1 MCGRFA
7 CTLDKNDLVRA
18 CTYRGKCLA
27 SNGITEGSCLN
38 DEENKDVKLKECSKL
53 KKDQES
59 PEMGFGDEDDS
70 FLLEASI
77 PAVDP
82 FTPRNHTAFHYAP
95 FLGTKKEEMVEEED
109 LKFEEEEDESFLL
122 EASINVESEMDS
134 ESNGVDFVPIWLD
147 APCGGMYKPSS
158 NLPPTSYTPV
168 LYWQDRN
175 EQGPVI
181 QPMLWGLV
189 PPWHR
194 GENPTSHGVST
205 NNARLEGVQSSKLYG
220 PCLKRRCVVICDGF
234 YEWRKNP
241 SSTAKEK
248 GNKQPFFVYRKG
260 EEKEGQENLKDQSN
274 KDLGEGEDFEGQKP
288 LFMAGIYS
296 VGERAG
302 GSKIYSY
309 SVLTREA
316 DSNLSWLHHRMPCF
330 LSPEL
335 LHPWLTLSSTKAA
348 LDLLLQPTG
357 INLAWHPVSRDVGN
371 VRNQSM
377 DLTQKVEEGEQ
388 VAEKNVKKTDS
399 SSASKGLMAN
409 WLKRG
414 KTEMGGE
421 NTSKRRKND

>member
-7 CTLDKNDLVRA
+7 CTLDKHDLVRA
-18 CTYRGKCLA
+18 CTYRNNRFA
-27 SNGITEGSCLN
+27 SRRNTQRDCPNGQ
-38 DEENKDVKLKECSKL
+38 ENRDGILKGCSKL
-53 KKDQES
+53 EKDQES
-59 PEMGFGDEDDS
+59 PETGFGNEDDS

-95 FLGTKKEEMVEEED
+95 FLGNKKEEIVETED
-109 LKFEEEEDESFLL
+109 LEFEEEEDESFLL
-122 EASINVESEMDS
+122 EASMNVESEMDS

-158 NLPPTSYTPV
+158 NMPPTSYTPV

-260 EEKEGQENLKDQSN
+260 EEKEGQESLKDKSS

-296 VGERAG
+296 VGEGAG
-302 GSKIYSY
+302 GSKVYSY
-309 SVLTREA
+309 SVLTKEA
-316 DSNLSWLHHRMPCF
+316 DSNLSWLHHRY
-330 LSPEL
+330 
-335 LHPWLTLSSTKAA
+335 T
-348 LDLLLQPTG
+348 Q
-357 INLAWHPVSRDVGN
+357 SR
-371 VRNQSM
+371 
-377 DLTQKVEEGEQ
+377 T
-388 VAEKNVKKTDS
+388 T
-399 SSASKGLMAN
+399 
-409 WLKRG
+409 
-414 KTEMGGE
+414 
-421 NTSKRRKND
+421 RKD

>member
-7 CTLDKNDLVRA
+7 CTLDKHDLVRA
-18 CTYRGKCLA
+18 CTYRGNSLVSRRNTQRNCPKGQE
-27 SNGITEGSCLN
+27 S
-38 DEENKDVKLKECSKL
+38 KDGKSKGCSKL
-53 KKDQES
+53 EKDQES

-95 FLGTKKEEMVEEED
+95 FLGKKKEEIVEKED
-109 LKFEEEEDESFLL
+109 LKFEEEDESFLL

-134 ESNGVDFVPIWLD
+134 ESNGADFVPIWLD

-158 NLPPTSYTPV
+158 NMPPTSYTPV

-194 GENPTSHGVST
+194 GDNPTSHGVST

-260 EEKEGQENLKDQSN
+260 EEKEGQERLTDKSS

-296 VGERAG
+296 VGEGAG
-302 GSKIYSY
+302 GSKVYSY
-309 SVLTREA
+309 SVLTKEA
-316 DSNLSWLHHRMPCF
+316 DSNLSWLHHRY
-330 LSPEL
+330 
-335 LHPWLTLSSTKAA
+335 T
-348 LDLLLQPTG
+348 Q
-357 INLAWHPVSRDVGN
+357 SR
-371 VRNQSM
+371 
-377 DLTQKVEEGEQ
+377 T
-388 VAEKNVKKTDS
+388 T
-399 SSASKGLMAN
+399 
-409 WLKRG
+409 
-414 KTEMGGE
+414 
-421 NTSKRRKND
+421 RKD